1 MADKVEKQSELMDW
15 YGKLPTRRV
24 DLVGDYAGQ
33 ELFIVE
39 GDGLLLR
46 CFDDPKLDLVGM
58 SSVLYR
64 HMNYS
69 VAEISRAGCV
79 SSVADSF
86 QTASNYCTLLTPWS
100 NSYKA

>member
-1 MADKVEKQSELMDW
+1 MAERAEDYTGILDW

-46 CFDDPKLDLVGM
+46 CFDDPDLDFYGM
-58 SSVLYR
+58 FCLS
-64 HMNYS
+64 
-69 VAEISRAGCV
+69 
-79 SSVADSF
+79 
-86 QTASNYCTLLTPWS
+86 
-100 NSYKA
+100 

>member
-1 MADKVEKQSELMDW
+1 MTDKAEERSALMDW

-46 CFDDPKLDLVGM
+46 CFDDPKLDLAGM
-58 SSVLYR
+58 LIVLCG
-64 HMNYS
+64 HTKYS
-69 VAEISRAGCV
+69 VAEIPRACCV
-79 SSVADSF
+79 LGVADSV
-86 QTASNYCTLLTPWS
+86 QTASNSCTLLTLWS
-100 NSYKA
+100 NFYKA

>member
-1 MADKVEKQSELMDW
+1 MADEVKYQSEIVDL

-46 CFDDPKLDLVGM
+46 CFDDPDLDFHGTSRLLWTAIHAQELR
-58 SSVLYR
+58 VLTFP
-64 HMNYS
+64 
-69 VAEISRAGCV
+69 VE
-79 SSVADSF
+79 
-86 QTASNYCTLLTPWS
+86 
-100 NSYKA
+100 